1 MVLDL
6 GVVVGSRQRPAIDS
20 SVPGD
25 ASAIDANVMAIDANV
40 MAIVADAKADAVDA
54 VVSAVSPRVA
64 PGALC
69 VPSVSGPDLNFDRG
83 SALFHRDPVET
94 EGGKGKG

>member
-1 MVLDL
+1 MELDL
-6 GVVVGSRQRPAIDS
+6 GVVVGPGQRRAIDS

-25 ASAIDANVMAIDANV
+25 ACAIDANAMAIDANV
-40 MAIVADAKADAVDA
+40 MAIVADVKADAVDA
-54 VVSAVSPRVA
+54 VVSAVGPRVA

-69 VPSVSGPDLNFDRG
+69 GPPVSGPDLHFDGG

-94 EGGKGKG
+94 KGGKGKG